1 MWKGGYKLLKNRFH
15 PRYFKRALVGYLFIS
30 PFLVGLIVLFLGLIL
45 QTFQFS
51 RSFIS
56 IGPDGFTLSPV
67 NWNNYNRLFFV
78 DANIRVELLSSVAS
92 MIPEVLMI
100 IIFSFFAANLINQN
114 FRGRSLARAIMFLPI
129 ILTSGV
135 ILALEVN
142 DAMLNFLA
150 DTGAQGMSLD
160 GDSLRLLS
168 SVTDLLGGVRF
179 EFGDFSINPAIWI
192 VIAIDGIYDIIIASG
207 VQILVFLAGLQ
218 SIPPSLYEAST
229 VEGATRW
236 ENFWK
241 ITFPMVSPLILVNV
255 VYSVIDSFTKPT
267 NTVMQTIN
275 RLAFTNLD
283 FGGSAALSLSYFLLV
298 ILMLGIVM
306 ALIGKRVFYYD

>member
-1 MWKGGYKLLKNRFH
+1 LFDNRF
-15 PRYFKRALVGYLFIS
+15 RNLFRLRRSYFKKALVGYLFIS
-30 PFLVGLIVLFLGLIL
+30 PFLVGLIVMFLGLLL
-45 QTFQFS
+45 QTFEFS

-56 IGPDGFTLSPV
+56 IGPDGFMLAPV
-67 NWNNYNRLFFV
+67 NWANYNRLFFV
-78 DANIRVELLSSVAS
+78 DAYIRVELLTSIAG

-114 FRGRSLARAIMFLPI
+114 FRGRAFARAILFLPI

-135 ILALEVN
+135 ILALENN

-150 DTGAQGMSLD
+150 DTGAQGQSLD

-168 SVTDLLGGVRF
+168 SVTNLLGDVNF
-179 EFGDFSINPAIWI
+179 EFGDFTINPATYI
-192 VIAIDGIYDIIIASG
+192 VIAIEGIYDIIIASG

-241 ITFPMVSPLILVNV
+241 ITFPMVSPLILVNI

-275 RLAFTNLD
+275 RLAFSGLD
-283 FGGSAALSLSYFLLV
+283 FGGSAALSLSYFLMV
-298 ILMLGIVM
+298 ILMLGIV
-306 ALIGKRVFYYD
+306 AGLISRKVFYYD

>member
-1 MWKGGYKLLKNRFH
+1 LLKNRFR
-15 PRYFKRALVGYLFIS
+15 PRYFKKALVGYLFIS
-30 PFLVGLIVLFLGLIL
+30 PFLVGLVVLFLGLLL

-56 IGPDGFTLSPV
+56 IGPDGFMLSPV
-67 NWNNYNRLFFV
+67 NWANYNRLFFV
-78 DANIRVELLSSVAS
+78 DAYIRVELLSSVAG

-160 GDSLRLLS
+160 GNSLRLLS
-168 SVTDLLGGVRF
+168 SVTNLLGGIRF
-179 EFGDFSINPAIWI
+179 EIGDYTINPAIWI
-192 VIAIDGIYDIIIASG
+192 VLAIDGIYDIIIASG

-275 RLAFTNLD
+275 SLAFTNLD

-298 ILMLGIVM
+298 ILLLGIVM
-306 ALIGKRVFYYD
+306 GLISKRVFYYD

>member
-1 MWKGGYKLLKNRFH
+1 LLKNRFH
-15 PRYFKRALVGYLFIS
+15 PRYFKRALAGYLFIS
-30 PFLVGLIVLFLGLIL
+30 PFLIGLVVLFLGLLL

-168 SVTDLLGGVRF
+168 SVTNLLGGIRF

-192 VIAIDGIYDIIIASG
+192 VLAIDGIYDIIIASG

>member
-1 MWKGGYKLLKNRFH
+1 MLKNRLRQS
-15 PRYFKRALVGYLFIS
+15 PYFKRALAGYLFIS
-30 PFLVGLIVLFLGLIL
+30 PFLVGLIVLFLGMLI

-51 RSFIS
+51 RSVIA
-56 IGPDGFTLSPV
+56 IGPAGFTLAPV
-67 NWNNYNRLFFV
+67 NWANYNRLFFV
-78 DANIRVELLSSVAS
+78 DAYIRVELITSVAG
-92 MIPEVLMI
+92 MIPETLLI
-100 IIFSFFAANLINQN
+100 IIFSFFAANLLNQN
-114 FRGRSLARAIMFLPI
+114 FRGRFLARAIMFLPI

-135 ILALEVN
+135 ILAMEIN
-142 DAMLNFLA
+142 DTMLNLLS
-150 DTGAQGMSLD
+150 DTDVQSTALD
-160 GDSLRLLS
+160 GDGLRLLA
-168 SVTDLLGGVRF
+168 SVTNLIGGIRF
-179 EFGDFSINPAIWI
+179 EFNNFVINPSEWI
-192 VIAIDGIYDIIIASG
+192 VLAIDGIYDIIIASG

-275 RLAFTNLD
+275 RLAFNNLD
-283 FGGSAALSLSYFLLV
+283 FGGSAALSVSYFLLV
-298 ILMLGIVM
+298 ILMLGIVVG
-306 ALIGKRVFYYD
+306 LISRKVFYYD